1 MELGTY
7 KAVKDVAMRT
17 GNSAW
22 MLMEGGEIEITQIDK
37 ERSKALCSHYFG
49 MGRISSDWMHFSR
62 INKCFVKAK

>member
-22 MLMEGGEIEITQIDK
+22 MLTDGGTIELVQIDK
-37 ERSKALCSHYFG
+37 ERSKALYRC
-49 MGRISSDWMHFSR
+49 GRSTDWMHFSH
-62 INKCFVKAK
+62 IKKCFNKVT